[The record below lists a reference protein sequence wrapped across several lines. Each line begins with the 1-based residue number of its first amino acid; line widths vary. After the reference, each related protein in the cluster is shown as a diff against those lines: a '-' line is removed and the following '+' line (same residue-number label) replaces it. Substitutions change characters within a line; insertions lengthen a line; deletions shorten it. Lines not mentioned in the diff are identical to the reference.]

1 MNLLCQCGVYFFIGC
16 YIDYLFRAFS
26 LSIVDRCGMVTI
38 NFSFS
43 IIIGSGA
50 KPPPLRATRNIKY
63 DAGSLSFPK
72 LKMR

>member
-43 IIIGSGA
+43 ILLLEAVPS
-50 KPPPLRATRNIKY
+50 PPP
-63 DAGSLSFPK
+63 
-72 LKMR
+72 